1 MESFVK
7 YIEYNL
13 LEKREKITANEVNDV
28 VQFNIKRKQVI
39 EQLIAL
45 LKQDEYEIGTIFE
58 KITENV
64 GMHISI
70 PTDNVNRTCIVTHEE
85 CRNGRIV
92 CLCENIDRSVLGT
105 NSYNFYCR
113 SDIVK
118 YLRFFYFVQHFNFY
132 VMMRIY
138 ETKVEERWGDS
149 REQFMNDLSKK
160 FDVAFEFLTEL
171 VKPLEFNSQEI

>member
-13 LEKREKITANEVNDV
+13 LEKREKLETDEVNDV
-28 VQFNIKRKQVI
+28 VQFNIKRKQII

-45 LKQDEYEIGTIFE
+45 LKQEDYTLGNVFE
-58 KITENV
+58 KITQNV

-70 PTDNVNRTCIVTHEE
+70 PKDNVLRECAITKEK
-85 CRNGRIV
+85 CRNGRVI
-92 CLCENIDRSVLGT
+92 CLCENTDRSFISS
-105 NSYNFYCR
+105 NSFNFYCR

-118 YLRFFYFVQHFNFY
+118 YLRFFYFVQHLNFY

-138 ETKVEERWGDS
+138 ETKVEERWGKNKDFFVS
-149 REQFMNDLSKK
+149 DLQKK
-160 FDVAFEFLTEL
+160 FDTAFIFLTEL
-171 VKPLEFNSQEI
+171 VKPLEFNSKEI